1 MRFGVVFEKVADPDF
16 APGFYY
22 AHIPSLG
29 LTTHGSGIEGARQA
43 AADLLRLWLAEKRSN
58 GETVADSSE
67 TLFTTLEIS
76 EDALQS
82 A

>member
-1 MRFGVVFEKVADPDF
+1 MRFSVVFERVQDADFPQ
-16 APGFYY
+16 GYYY

-29 LTTHGSGIEGARQA
+29 LTTHGLGVEGARQA
-43 AADLLRLWLAEKRSN
+43 AADLLRLWLQEKHSH
-58 GETVADSSE
+58 GEIPPDSAE
-67 TLFTTLEIS
+67 TLFGTLEIS

>member
-1 MRFGVVFEKVADPDF
+1 MRFSVVFEKIADPDF
-16 APGFYY
+16 ESGFYY

-29 LTTHGSGIEGARQA
+29 LTTHGSGIEGARQGA
-43 AADLLRLWLAEKRSN
+43 LDLLRLWLAEKRAH
-58 GETVADSSE
+58 GETIADSSE
-67 TLFTTLEIS
+67 PLFTTLEIS